1 MPEDLPRVAVL
12 VPYSHLW
19 VEVVDYDLVAERH
32 ALATHVA
39 SLLAE
44 RADVVTA
51 AAISSRSEGTA
62 AGSAA
67 HREGAEVVVVVQ
79 TMGTQPAFTL
89 AALDALTRLPIV
101 VWWAQRMRTI
111 PESFGHAGIVDE
123 GGAVGTPMLTNVL
136 VRRHVPFQLTVGPID
151 DGGTIERLHDA
162 VAAAAA
168 ATRLR
173 RARIGRVGEPIDG
186 YDCVAADETYLVG
199 QMVGE
204 IVHIEPSEIQ
214 RRFLEVD
221 EEAVAHLE
229 AEVQGTYDVAPN
241 VSPDSLARTLRLAIT
256 IEELCR
262 DHGLDAGVM
271 NCHTPEIRFGAD
283 VGVTPCFG
291 LGRSTT
297 SGIPW
302 TCAGDLLTVVPM
314 LALKLLGEGCLYHE
328 LEAVD
333 LATGEFVIANTGEHD
348 LELAASGRPAL
359 VRNEWFARDTRCG
372 ACACYPLRPG
382 PAALVGFTQIDDTH
396 RFIVALGEVT
406 NRAWPKLKTVNG
418 SFRFAEGLAG
428 WTQWCEAG
436 VNHHSA
442 LTSASAVAG
451 LQRLSLF
458 LGAEFVQI

>member
-1 MPEDLPRVAVL
+1 VSKDLPRVAVL

-44 RADVVTA
+44 SADVVTA
-51 AAISSRSEGTA
+51 AAISSRSEGAA

-67 HREGAEVVVVVQ
+67 RRAGAECVLVVQ

-89 AALDALTRLPIV
+89 AALAELTHLPVV
-101 VWWAQRMRTI
+101 VWWAQRMRTV
-111 PESFGHAGIVDE
+111 PDDFDHAGIVDE

-151 DGGTIERLHDA
+151 DEGTLERLRDSL
-162 VAAAAA
+162 VCAAAAI
-168 ATRLR
+168 RLR
-173 RARIGRVGEPIDG
+173 RARIGRVGDPIDG
-186 YDCVAADETYLVG
+186 YDCVDADETHLVDKI
-199 QMVGE
+199 VGE
-204 IVHIEPSEIQ
+204 IVHIEPSEIE
-214 RRFLEVD
+214 RRFLAVD
-221 EEAVAHLE
+221 DEAVASLD
-229 AEVQGTYDVAPN
+229 AEVQSTYDVASD

-256 IEELCR
+256 VESLCR

-271 NCHTPEIRFGAD
+271 NCHTPEIRFGPE

-333 LATGEFVIANTGEHD
+333 LTTGEFVIANTGEHD
-348 LELAASGRPAL
+348 LALAASGRPAL
-359 VRNEWFARDTRCG
+359 VRNEWFARDRRCG
-372 ACACYPLRPG
+372 ACACYALRPG
-382 PAALVGFTQIDDTH
+382 PAALVGFTQIDDRH

-406 NRAWPKLKTVNG
+406 NRAWPQLKTVNG

-428 WTQWCEAG
+428 WTQWCQAG

-442 LTSASAVAG
+442 LTSASAAAK
-451 LQRLSLF
+451 LERLSMF
-458 LGAEFVQI
+458 LGAEFVQV